1 MFANLRTALH
11 QKGITEKQY
20 AEFLGVEE
28 RSVQS
33 KLKGATDLHIWNFRK
48 LVPFFSQSTKP
59 TICLKRAARRKFV
72 RHDASHNG

>member
-20 AEFLGVEE
+20 TEFLGVEE

-33 KLKGATDLHIWNFRK
+33 KLKGATDFTYLEFQKTCTLLFPEYKADYLFEESSAPEIR
-48 LVPFFSQSTKP
+48 S
-59 TICLKRAARRKFV
+59 A
-72 RHDASHNG
+72 